1 MQRYNI
7 EPKEIQKGQGNK
19 RNVVLVVVD
28 RSKQRPEL
36 VELFQGER
44 DKYVFGK
51 RERVREENKRE
62 SKNKV

>member
-44 DKYVFGK
+44 DK
-51 RERVREENKRE
+51 
-62 SKNKV
+62 